1 MVYLLLI
8 FLLIILISMI
18 IFIVTSL
25 WTTIIGGV
33 PYLSTNH
40 QRVKEIIALAQVKP
54 NQKVADLG
62 SGDGRLII
70 AMAEKGAEAHGYE
83 LNLFYVL
90 LSKYHIRRKGLSKRA
105 FIHWQNFF
113 KTDVSP
119 FDTITIFGIPYIM
132 KKLEK
137 KLKKEAKAKTQIIT
151 TTYSFPT
158 WTPKNKKDHVYLYQK

>member
-1 MVYLLLI
+1 MVFVI
-8 FLLIILISMI
+8 
-18 IFIVTSL
+18 TSL

-33 PYLSTNH
+33 PYLSTDH
-40 QRVKEIIALAQVKP
+40 QRVKDIVALAKIKP

-90 LSKYHIRRKGLSKRA
+90 LSKYHIRKKGLSKKA

-113 KTDVSP
+113 KTDVST
-119 FDTITIFGIPYIM
+119 FDTITIFGIPFIM

-137 KLKKEAKAKTQIIT
+137 KLKQETKPKTQIIT

-158 WTPKNKKDHVYLYQK
+158 WTHKDKQNHLYLYQK